1 MKYYENKK
9 LKMQNVV
16 ASSQKKTKKQR
27 EFISIYKLNTRLMIF
42 SSDEIDNPI
51 NLSLFFLLHVIELR
65 NIITIQVIKYE

>member
-16 ASSQKKTKKQR
+16 ASSQKKTTKQR

-42 SSDEIDNPI
+42 YSDEIDNPI
-51 NLSLFFLLHVIELR
+51 NLSLFFLLHVTELR
-65 NIITIQVIKYE
+65 NIIIIQVIRYE

>member
-16 ASSQKKTKKQR
+16 ASSQKKTTKQR

-42 SSDEIDNPI
+42 YSDEIDNPI
-51 NLSLFFLLHVIELR
+51 NLSLFFLLHVTELI
-65 NIITIQVIKYE
+65 NIIIIQVIRYE